1 MRINDIRIK
10 NIKDIKNNKL
20 FLPNSDLIFTPF
32 DFTLVFNEILNE
44 KKLMKSLKILIEK
57 YYFLT
62 GRVKFDGLKHYIE
75 VTENFLPFSYLDD
88 YKTKQFSSD
97 TNESIVKPF
106 LGQFVE
112 SVAFNPTNVDEPLL
126 KIVFTKIHNSK
137 ESVLG
142 ISWNHVL
149 GDIKTIYNFVDV
161 FNKIYKDCSF
171 EVPYFDK
178 YTIYSNELENIKEEK
193 LKQIEESLIYN
204 KFQKTWWVIPQ
215 ILWDMLFV
223 SNMLV
228 LNFTSKEINILKEI
242 LNNEII
248 NKNKIKIPYIST
260 YDVVVS
266 YIIKKI
272 NDVVAE
278 EDKIKYI
285 VNTIEYRNIL
295 NIDSKY
301 FGNPVGIIK
310 SKEIKNYNFLDI
322 AINNRESIEI
332 FKNKE
337 YLKNYIY
344 KKEKYIQNNFNYG
357 MPNPLPYY
365 NEIFINSYH
374 KVDFRKV
381 NFGTGFARYYDTFSA
396 NYFMRIF
403 KKNPYKIN
411 NSWVN
416 EEDSLEVNIR
426 LPKKYYNKIKYN
438 IYLDKELNFKN
449 I

>member
-1 MRINDIRIK
+1 MNIK
-10 NIKDIKNNKL
+10 NDKL

-32 DFTLVFNEILNE
+32 DF
-44 KKLMKSLKILIEK
+44 
-57 YYFLT
+57 
-62 GRVKFDGLKHYIE
+62 
-75 VTENFLPFSYLDD
+75 
-88 YKTKQFSSD
+88 
-97 TNESIVKPF
+97 
-106 LGQFVE
+106 
-112 SVAFNPTNVDEPLL
+112 
-126 KIVFTKIHNSK
+126 
-137 ESVLG
+137 VL
-142 ISWNHVL
+142 
-149 GDIKTIYNFVDV
+149 V
-161 FNKIYKDCSF
+161 FNKIYKNCSF
-171 EVPYFDK
+171 EAPCFDK
-178 YTIYSNELENIKEEK
+178 YIINSNELENIKEEK
-193 LKQIEESLIYN
+193 LNQIDESLVYN
-204 KFQKTWWVIPQ
+204 KFQKIWWVIPQ

-242 LNNEII
+242 LNNEIR

-260 YDVVVS
+260 YDILVS
-266 YIIKKI
+266 YIINKI
-272 NDVVAE
+272 NDVVIE

-295 NIDSKY
+295 NIDSNY

-310 SKEIKNYNFLDI
+310 SKEIKSYNFLDI

-344 KKEKYIQNNFNYG
+344 KKENYIKNNFNYG
-357 MPNPLPYY
+357 MPNPLPYN

-374 KVDFRKV
+374 KVDFRKI
-381 NFGTGFARYYDTFSA
+381 NFGTKFARYYDTFSA

-403 KKNPYKIN
+403 KKNPYKLN
-411 NSWVN
+411 NLWVN

-426 LPKKYYNKIKYN
+426 IPKKYYDKIKYN